1 MNTTQFT
8 TQQDTAD
15 GEPSSRPE
23 LERLRTQVRR
33 AAEEIARLDA
43 ENRALRQR
51 VHELEQRPQVSEGE
65 AFVTLD
71 DPQAL
76 RTQIEGFIS
85 TIDAYLGDQEPSS
98 DESDQ

>member
-8 TQQDTAD
+8 THQDTAD
-15 GEPSSRPE
+15 GEPSLRPE
-23 LERLRTQVRR
+23 LKRLRTQVRR
-33 AAEEIARLDA
+33 ATEEIARLDA

-51 VHELEQRPQVSEGE
+51 VHALEQRPQVSEGE

-71 DPQAL
+71 DPEAL

-85 TIDAYLGDQEPSS
+85 AIDAYLGDQSPSS
-98 DESDQ
+98 DEPDQ